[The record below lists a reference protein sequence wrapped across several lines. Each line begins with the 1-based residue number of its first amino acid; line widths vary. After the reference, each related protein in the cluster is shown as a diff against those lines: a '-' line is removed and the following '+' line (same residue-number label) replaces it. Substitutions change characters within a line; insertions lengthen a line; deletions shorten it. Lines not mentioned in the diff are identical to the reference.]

1 LVLDSESTY
10 FGELMNKTY
19 LTIGVLGAAGV
30 LSICD
35 LCRSSEARPV
45 AFRAAVANAALARGA
60 IRSTPATDSNIVTLH
75 VEGMTCGGCVIGVR
89 KVLERLPG
97 VQKADVS
104 YEKQRAVVT
113 YDPDRVTVEQM
124 IAAIKTLKYK
134 ATVVPA

>member
-1 LVLDSESTY
+1 
-10 FGELMNKTY
+10 MNKTY
-19 LTIGVLGAAGV
+19 LTIGVLVAAGG

-35 LCRSSEARPV
+35 LCKSGDTRPTL
-45 AFRAAVANAALARGA
+45 FRATVANAASVPRPMIASRRA
-60 IRSTPATDSNIVTLH
+60 IDSSTVTLH

-89 KVLERLPG
+89 KVLERLDG

-113 YDPDRVTVEQM
+113 YDPDKVTIEQM